1 MNSEETGKKITKR
14 NGSLVDF
21 SEEKLRK
28 RINNLLEGLE
38 T

>member
-21 SEEKLRK
+21 SEEKLR
-28 RINNLLEGLE
+28 
-38 T
+38 